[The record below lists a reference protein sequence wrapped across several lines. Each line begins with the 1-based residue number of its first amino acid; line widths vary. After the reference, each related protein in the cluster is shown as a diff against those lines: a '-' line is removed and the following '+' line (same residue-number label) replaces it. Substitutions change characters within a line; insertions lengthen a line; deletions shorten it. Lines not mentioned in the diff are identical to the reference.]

1 MRRLHDDND
10 FGDAS
15 LCLRRQQSIDC
26 ERSTLSARPSRTE
39 GHHLDGR
46 RQALIPSADLVAVL
60 IVQASEMLFDIHT
73 TQCTYRTDLSPDAG
87 SRESKV
93 YTCEFKPAWPCL
105 VREGFGLHSA
115 RRPVCGLSNSCWVPV

>member
-46 RQALIPSADLVAVL
+46 RQQGLRSGAGTLL
-60 IVQASEMLFDIHT
+60 EHLF
-73 TQCTYRTDLSPDAG
+73 
-87 SRESKV
+87 
-93 YTCEFKPAWPCL
+93 
-105 VREGFGLHSA
+105 
-115 RRPVCGLSNSCWVPV
+115 

>member
-15 LCLRRQQSIDC
+15 LCLRCQQSIEY

-46 RQALIPSADLVAVL
+46 RWALIPSADLVAVL
-60 IVQASEMLFDIHT
+60 IVQKKNAPSGPLYQI
-73 TQCTYRTDLSPDAG
+73 S
-87 SRESKV
+87 
-93 YTCEFKPAWPCL
+93 
-105 VREGFGLHSA
+105 
-115 RRPVCGLSNSCWVPV
+115 